1 MSLIS
6 NIWSKIRINKPE
18 FVQTFTYFIP
28 APPARKSG
36 YREKNFDSLT
46 NQLSE
51 MGFDIVDI
59 KTQTLSS
66 KEQPGLFIILK
77 LIAKTE
83 EAKNLRPS
91 EFPQEF
97 NASSESNFSS
107 VTDSHTSEKTI
118 ELTTDSDS
126 PNDEGQNSD
135 KVEGIYYID

>member
-6 NIWSKIRINKPE
+6 RIWSAIRNNKPE
-18 FVQTFTYFIP
+18 VVQTFTYFIP

-51 MGFDIVDI
+51 MGFEVIDI
-59 KTQTLSS
+59 KTQALSA

-77 LIAKTE
+77 LIARTE
-83 EAKNLRPS
+83 RAKNLRPS

-97 NASSESNFSS
+97 NTSNEDNFSA
-107 VTDSHTSEKTI
+107 VLDSHSTEKTI
-118 ELTTDSDS
+118 ELTTDPDS
-126 PNDEGQNSD
+126 PTGESQNND